1 MDRINEAIAAI
12 ELCEP
17 GDDLVYQEY
26 ADWFGVDRCTLARRH
41 QGRQGTRQ
49 AKIFDQK
56 KLTPAQ
62 EEELI
67 LYIRDLTRRGLPP
80 TNTMI
85 RNFASTIAHERV
97 SESWVTR
104 FKHRHEDALI
114 SKWGTAMDAT
124 RHSADSYFKY
134 KLYFELLHGK

>member
-1 MDRINEAIAAI
+1 MDQINEAIAAI
-12 ELCEP
+12 ESREP

-104 FKHRHEDALI
+104 SLRSTVGFPDTEQAFFGAQSTERVRCPERRMTNLTVHP
-114 SKWGTAMDAT
+114 T
-124 RHSADSYFKY
+124 
-134 KLYFELLHGK
+134 

>member
-12 ELCEP
+12 ELREL

-97 SESWVTR
+97 SESW
-104 FKHRHEDALI
+104 
-114 SKWGTAMDAT
+114 
-124 RHSADSYFKY
+124 
-134 KLYFELLHGK
+134 

>member
-12 ELCEP
+12 ESREP

-114 SKWGTAMDAT
+114 
-124 RHSADSYFKY
+124 
-134 KLYFELLHGK
+134 

>member
-1 MDRINEAIAAI
+1 MDRINEAITAI
-12 ELCEP
+12 ESREP

-104 FKHRHEDALI
+104 LKHRHEDALI

-134 KLYFELLHGK
+134 KL